1 MSSRPYY
8 GAIRVTTDDDDNN
21 DEALGNDD
29 GITNGTNRVNMNDGE
44 RAPLLQTPNI
54 VQSRST
60 GTGTGEEDFPPAPTT
75 TATAARES
83 VGMMH
88 QHSIININTVHQRI
102 SSLASEVKAHFSKVN
117 DLLGAYWSDITFDWI
132 SPLIQMGN
140 ANGQLNLQ
148 DLDTLPLPSDCETN
162 EVYAVFSKCW
172 KAELDK
178 AKKNTKQS
186 SSIIEGGN
194 SNSSNNG
201 EGKKSVDDGDML
213 LDGLLDQQGSNNIHN
228 NYSYNNY
235 QPSLIRAL
243 YNAFGADFLH
253 AGLLKLVHDSCLF
266 VGPQV
271 LNRLIRFLRDENAS
285 MSYGLSLMLLGEL
298 VLYPLFVIAT
308 AISPFL
314 YYPLITSSNVTIIH
328 ACVLLCMQ

>member
-8 GAIRVTTDDDDNN
+8 GAIRVTTDDDD
-21 DEALGNDD
+21 EALGNDD
-29 GITNGTNRVNMNDGE
+29 VISNDTNLMKDGE

-54 VQSRST
+54 IHSSST
-60 GTGTGEEDFPPAPTT
+60 GTGKEEFPAEPTT
-75 TATAARES
+75 TTTTPAAARES

-88 QHSIININTVHQRI
+88 QLSIININTFQQRI
-102 SSLASEVKAHFSKVN
+102 SSLASEVKVHFSKVN
-117 DLLGAYWSDITFDWI
+117 NLLGAYWSDITFDWI

-148 DLDTLPLPSDCETN
+148 DLDTLPLPRDCETN

-194 SNSSNNG
+194 SSNNG
-201 EGKKSVDDGDML
+201 EGKKSVDDGDLL

-228 NYSYNNY
+228 DYSYNNNY

-308 AISPFL
+308 AISLFL